1 MKRSPINRRAFLR
14 AGAAAV
20 GLPFLEGLPARS
32 AWAAGS
38 QPVFSLFI
46 VTACGVVG
54 SKFFPSATGPL
65 TTASLAAE
73 TDKATALLAP
83 HAGNLLFLTGID
95 YPMARPTNCGHGQ
108 GSAMSLTAR
117 AAGGGGSSAYSTGIS
132 ADMVIAQTVNPDGA
146 DPLTLYAG
154 NRNNGYIAERIS
166 FKAGGQ
172 GQVRAADD
180 NPYTLYS
187 KLIGLTDPA
196 PSAPGMPAAAA
207 ELLASRKSVNDLVR
221 VELDELRKNP
231 ALSAD
236 DRLRLQEHFDA
247 IRDTEVTLGR
257 IGEACTKEGISV
269 SEIEAFQQGLAF
281 KMDGMIEQVAKL
293 QLELV
298 ALAFACNFNR
308 VATLQHGDGTDQT
321 RYAVSSNAD
330 LGWPF
335 HHISHRIPSDSGSG
349 SNPVAEQAHAEI
361 DVLRMQTLLHGL
373 DRFQEKGLLDK
384 SIVMWT
390 NHVSDGPTHSFK
402 KLPVIIAG
410 DGGGYLKQGQF
421 IDADSASNARLFN
434 TLIGAAVRD
443 TQEWSNDFGEGGG
456 TLDAI
461 RAV

>member
-1 MKRSPINRRAFLR
+1 LR
-14 AGAAAV
+14 AGAVAI
-20 GLPFLEGLPARS
+20 GLPFLEGLPSRS
-32 AWAAGS
+32 AWAAGN

-54 SKFFPSATGPL
+54 NRFFPSATGTL
-65 TTASLAAE
+65 TTESLAAE
-73 TDKATALLAP
+73 TGKATSLLAP
-83 HAGNLLFLTGID
+83 HAAKLLMLTGID

-117 AAGGGGSSAYSTGIS
+117 PAGGGGSSAYSTGIS
-132 ADMVIAQTVNPDGA
+132 ADMVIAQTVNLEGA

-166 FKAGGQ
+166 FKGGGQ

-187 KLIGLTDPA
+187 KLVGLTNAAPTDPE
-196 PSAPGMPAAAA
+196 MPDPIAA
-207 ELLASRKSVNDLVR
+207 EMLASRKSVNDLVR
-221 VELDELRKNP
+221 AELRELLANP
-231 ALSAD
+231 ALSRD

-247 IRDTEVTLGR
+247 IRDAEVSMGR
-257 IGEACTKEGISV
+257 MSEACTKDGISV

-281 KMDGMIEQVAKL
+281 RGDGMIEQVAKL

-321 RYAVSSNAD
+321 HYAVPSNAS

-335 HHISHRIPSDSGSG
+335 HHISHRIPSDTGSG
-349 SNPVAEQAHAEI
+349 SNPTAEDAHAEI

-373 DRFQEKGLLDK
+373 DKFEEKGLLDK
-384 SIVMWT
+384 SILMWT
-390 NHVSDGPTHSFK
+390 NHVADGPSHSFRD
-402 KLPVIIAG
+402 LPVIIAG
-410 DGGGYLKQGQF
+410 DGGGYLKQGEF
-421 IDADSASNARLFN
+421 IDAGGATNARLFN

-443 TQEWSNDFGEGGG
+443 TQEWTNDFGEGGG
-456 TLDAI
+456 TLDLIEA
-461 RAV
+461 ASG